1 MRVKSGQNPKMDQTR
16 FEHLM
21 ELDKSGRIEDAIQ
34 ESQILL
40 AETTDVNEKASL
52 LGGIHVSYCKLGHLK
67 EARQT
72 LEQMKQLEIS
82 DLGIRLNAEFCEATL
97 LIQEGR
103 CEEGLSA
110 FAAMLDRQGEA
121 FEDPEYRYL
130 YEDIQCRRASTLV
143 ALSRFKEA
151 LPILKEALSF
161 SFDEATNEQR
171 VHFDLGI
178 CLEETNETEAAN
190 QEFFRAIGFGL
201 KNDIEE
207 RVLYRLAILQF
218 KAGALAQAKQQ
229 LETILRD
236 FPGQSSVVPRKYVYE
251 QLSRTYRHL
260 GDKTNA
266 ELYASMAKRE

>member
-1 MRVKSGQNPKMDQTR
+1 MDLTR
-16 FEHLM
+16 FEHLI
-21 ELDKSGRIEDAIQ
+21 ELDKSGRIEDAIR
-34 ESQILL
+34 ESRTLL

-52 LGGIHVSYCKLGHLK
+52 LGGMHVSYCKLGRLN

-72 LEQMKQLEIS
+72 LERMKQLEIS
-82 DLGIRLNAEFCEATL
+82 DLGVRLNAEFCEPTL

-110 FAAMLDRQGEA
+110 FATMLDRYSAALRE
-121 FEDPEYRYL
+121 PEHRYL
-130 YEDIQCRRASTLV
+130 YEDIQCRRAATLV

-161 SFDEATNEQR
+161 SFEKATNEQR

-178 CLEETNETEAAN
+178 CLEETNETEAAK

-207 RVLYRLAILQF
+207 RALYRLAILHF
-218 KAGALAQAKQQ
+218 KADALAQAKQQ

-236 FPGQSSVVPRKYVYE
+236 FPGQSSAVPRKYVYE
-251 QLSRTYRHL
+251 QLSHTCRYL
-260 GDKTNA
+260 GDAANA
-266 ELYASMAKRE
+266 ELYASLAKRA